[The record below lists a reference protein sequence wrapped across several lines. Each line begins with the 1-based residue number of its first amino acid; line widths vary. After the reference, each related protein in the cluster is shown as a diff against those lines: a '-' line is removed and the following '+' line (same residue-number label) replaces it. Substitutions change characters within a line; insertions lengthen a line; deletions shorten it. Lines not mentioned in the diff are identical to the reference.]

1 MSIQIHAR
9 KATNLSLDQALLAE
23 ARELGVNV
31 SRAAEDGLRN
41 AVRKARAEA
50 WRRDNAD
57 AIASSNAWV
66 KVHGLPLERFRQF

>member
-66 KVHGLPLERFRQF
+66 EVYGLPLERFRQF

>member
-66 KVHGLPLERFRQF
+66 EVHGLPLERFRQF